1 MTRPAISGR
10 PTIEERAGKPRAE
23 EIHMLTSILKRGAI
37 VAVAVAGLSTAAFAQ
52 LELKIMAPAAPG
64 GGWDGT
70 ARSMQQALTASGIAK
85 SVQVTNVTG
94 AGGTIGLA
102 QLINAKGDGSQLMVN
117 GFVMVGAILLN
128 KSPVNLS
135 QTTPIARLT
144 AEALVIVVPTDS
156 PIKTAKDLAERV
168 KADPAKVTWAGG
180 SAGGADHILAALFAE
195 AAGGDAKKIN
205 YIPFSGGG
213 EALAAMLG
221 GRVTAGISG
230 YGEFEGQI
238 KAGKLRVVGV
248 SSSARLAN
256 APDAPTLKEGGVNLE
271 LMNWRSVVA
280 PPGLSAEQN
289 KTLSDAIAKLVKS
302 KEWAE
307 ILKARGWD
315 DAYLGGAEFDAFL
328 KAEQVRV
335 AKVMTDVGLVK

>member
-1 MTRPAISGR
+1 MI
-10 PTIEERAGKPRAE
+10 
-23 EIHMLTSILKRGAI
+23 TSLLKRGAL

-52 LELKIMAPAAPG
+52 IELKIMAPASPG

-128 KSPVNLS
+128 KSPVSLS

-144 AEALVIVVPTDS
+144 AEALVIVVPADS

-195 AAGGDAKKIN
+195 AAGGDPKKIN

-248 SSSARLAN
+248 SSAARLAN

-280 PPGLSAEQN
+280 PPGLSAEQT
-289 KTLSDAIAKLVKS
+289 KTLSDAIGKLVKS

-315 DAYLGGAEFDAFL
+315 DAYLGGAEFEAFL

>member
-1 MTRPAISGR
+1 
-10 PTIEERAGKPRAE
+10 
-23 EIHMLTSILKRGAI
+23 MLKSILKRSVVTAI
-37 VAVAVAGLSTAAFAQ
+37 AIAGLSTAAFAQ
-52 LELKIMAPAAPG
+52 LELKIMAPASPG

-70 ARSMQQALTASGIAK
+70 ARSMQQALMASGIAK
-85 SVQVTNVTG
+85 GVQVNNVTG
-94 AGGTIGLA
+94 AGGTIGLS

-128 KSPVNLS
+128 KSPVNLT

-195 AAGGDAKKIN
+195 AAGGDPKKIN

-238 KAGKLRVVGV
+238 KAGKLRVIGV
-248 SSSARLAN
+248 SSAKRLDN

-271 LMNWRSVVA
+271 LLNWRSVVA
-280 PPGLSAEQN
+280 PPGLSAEQR
-289 KTLSDAIAKLVKS
+289 KTLSDAIEKLVKS

-315 DAYLGGAEFDAFL
+315 DAYLGGADFETFM
-328 KAEQVRV
+328 KTETERV
-335 AKVMTDVGLVK
+335 SKVMHAVGLVK

>member
-1 MTRPAISGR
+1 
-10 PTIEERAGKPRAE
+10 
-23 EIHMLTSILKRGAI
+23 MLTSILKRS
-37 VAVAVAGLSTAAFAQ
+37 AVAAVALAGLTTAAFAQ
-52 LELKIMAPAAPG
+52 LELKIMAPASPG

-85 SVQVTNVTG
+85 SAQVTNVTG

-128 KSPVNLS
+128 KSPVTLA
-135 QTTPIARLT
+135 QATPIARLT
-144 AEALVIVVPTDS
+144 AEALVIVVPADS
-156 PIKTAKDLAERV
+156 PIKTAKDLADRV

-195 AAGGDAKKIN
+195 AAGGDPKKIN

-248 SSSARLAN
+248 SSSKRLEN
-256 APDAPTLKEGGVNLE
+256 APDAPTLKEGGINLE
-271 LMNWRSVVA
+271 LLNWRSVVA
-280 PPGLSAEQN
+280 PPGLSADQR
-289 KTLSDAIAKLVKS
+289 KTLSDAMDKMVKS

-315 DAYLGGAEFDAFL
+315 DAYLGGADFEAFL
-328 KAEQVRV
+328 KAENERV
-335 AKVMTDVGLVK
+335 GKVMRDVGLVK

>member
-1 MTRPAISGR
+1 
-10 PTIEERAGKPRAE
+10 
-23 EIHMLTSILKRGAI
+23 
-37 VAVAVAGLSTAAFAQ
+37 
-52 LELKIMAPAAPG
+52 MAPAAPG

-102 QLINAKGDGSQLMVN
+102 QLIGAKGDGHQLMVN

-144 AEALVIVVPTDS
+144 AEALVIVVPADS

-280 PPGLSAEQN
+280 PPGLSAEQT
-289 KTLSDAIAKLVKS
+289 KTLSDAMEKMVKS

-315 DAYLGGAEFDAFL
+315 DAYLGGADFDAFL
-328 KAEQVRV
+328 KAEQARV

>member
-1 MTRPAISGR
+1 
-10 PTIEERAGKPRAE
+10 
-23 EIHMLTSILKRGAI
+23 MLTSILKRTALT
-37 VAVAVAGLSTAAFAQ
+37 AVALAALSTAAFAQ

-70 ARSMQQALTASGIAK
+70 ARSMQQALTAAGIAK

-102 QLINAKGDGSQLMVN
+102 QLIGAKGDGHQLMVN

-144 AEALVIVVPTDS
+144 AEALVIVVPADS
-156 PIKTAKDLAERV
+156 PIKNAKDLAERV

-280 PPGLSAEQN
+280 PPGLSAEQT
-289 KTLSDAIAKLVKS
+289 KTLSDAISKMVKS

-315 DAYLGGAEFDAFL
+315 DAYLGGAEFEAFM
-328 KAEQVRV
+328 KAEQARV

>member
-1 MTRPAISGR
+1 
-10 PTIEERAGKPRAE
+10 
-23 EIHMLTSILKRGAI
+23 MLKSILLRS
-37 VAVAVAGLSTAAFAQ
+37 AVTALALAGLTTAAFAQ
-52 LELKIMAPAAPG
+52 LELKLMAPASPG

-70 ARSMQQALTASGIAK
+70 ARSMQQAMMAAGIAK

-94 AGGTIGLA
+94 AGGTIGLS

-117 GFVMVGAILLN
+117 GFVMIGAIILN
-128 KSPVNLS
+128 KSPVNLT

-144 AEALVIVVPTDS
+144 AEAEVIVVPTDS
-156 PIKTAKDLAERV
+156 PIKTAKDLADRV

-180 SAGGADHILAALFAE
+180 SAGGTDHILAALFAD
-195 AAGGDAKKIN
+195 AVGADAKKIN

-238 KAGKLRVVGV
+238 KAGKLRAIAV
-248 SSSARLAN
+248 SSPKRLAN
-256 APDAPTLKEGGVNLE
+256 APDAPTLKEQGINLE
-271 LMNWRSVVA
+271 LLNWRSVVA
-280 PPGLSAEQN
+280 APGLSAEQQ
-289 KTLSDAIAKLVKS
+289 KTLSDAVEKLVKS

-315 DAYLGGAEFDAFL
+315 DAYLGGAEFAAFQ
-328 KAEQVRV
+328 KAEQERV
-335 AKVMTDVGLVK
+335 SKVMHDVGLVK

>member
-1 MTRPAISGR
+1 
-10 PTIEERAGKPRAE
+10 
-23 EIHMLTSILKRGAI
+23 
-37 VAVAVAGLSTAAFAQ
+37 
-52 LELKIMAPAAPG
+52 MAPASPG

-70 ARSMQQALTASGIAK
+70 ARSMQQAMMAAGIAK

-94 AGGTIGLA
+94 AGGTIGLS

-117 GFVMVGAILLN
+117 GFVMIGAIILN
-128 KSPVNLS
+128 KSPVNLT

-144 AEALVIVVPTDS
+144 AEAEVIVVPTDS
-156 PIKTAKDLAERV
+156 PIKTAKDLADRV

-180 SAGGADHILAALFAE
+180 SAGGTDHILAALFAD
-195 AAGGDAKKIN
+195 AVGADAKKIN

-238 KAGKLRVVGV
+238 KAGKLRAIAV
-248 SSSARLAN
+248 SSPKRLAN
-256 APDAPTLKEGGVNLE
+256 APDAPTLKEQGINLE
-271 LMNWRSVVA
+271 LLNWRSVVA
-280 PPGLSAEQN
+280 APGLSAEQQ
-289 KTLSDAIAKLVKS
+289 KTLSDAVEKLVKS

-315 DAYLGGAEFDAFL
+315 DAYLGGAEFAAFQ
-328 KAEQVRV
+328 KAEQERV
-335 AKVMTDVGLVK
+335 SKVMHDVGLVK

>member
-1 MTRPAISGR
+1 
-10 PTIEERAGKPRAE
+10 
-23 EIHMLTSILKRGAI
+23 MLRSILKRGA
-37 VAVAVAGLSTAAFAQ
+37 VTAVALAGLSTAAFAQ

-70 ARSMQQALTASGIAK
+70 ARSMQQVLTASGIAK
-85 SVQVTNVTG
+85 SVQVNNVNG

-102 QLINAKGDGSQLMVN
+102 QFVNGAKGDGSQLMVN

-135 QTTPIARLT
+135 QITPIARIT
-144 AEALVIVVPTDS
+144 AEAEVIVVPTDS
-156 PIKTAKDLAERV
+156 PIKNAKDLADRV

-180 SAGGADHILAALFAE
+180 SAGGVDHIMAALFAG
-195 AAGGDAKKIN
+195 AVGADATKVN

-238 KAGKLRVVGV
+238 KAGKLRVIGV
-248 SSSARLAN
+248 SSGSRLPN

-271 LMNWRSVVA
+271 VLNWRSVMA
-280 PPGLSAEQN
+280 PAGITPEQR
-289 KTLSDAIAKLVKS
+289 KVLSDAIEKMVKT

-315 DAYLGGAEFDAFL
+315 DAYLGGAAFETFL
-328 KAEQVRV
+328 KDEDTRV
-335 AKVMTDVGLVK
+335 TKVLKDVGLVK

>member
-1 MTRPAISGR
+1 MF
-10 PTIEERAGKPRAE
+10 
-23 EIHMLTSILKRGAI
+23 TSLLKRGAI
-37 VAVAVAGLSTAAFAQ
+37 VAIAVAGLSTAAFAQ
-52 LELKIMAPAAPG
+52 LELKIMAPASPG

-70 ARSMQQALTASGIAK
+70 ARSMQQALMASGIAK

-195 AAGGDAKKIN
+195 AAGGDPKKIN

-238 KAGKLRVVGV
+238 KAGKLRVIGV

-280 PPGLSAEQN
+280 PPGLSAEQT
-289 KTLSDAIAKLVKS
+289 KTLSDAIAKLVKT
-302 KEWAE
+302 KEWTE

-315 DAYLGGAEFDAFL
+315 DAYLGGAEFETFL
-328 KAEQVRV
+328 KAEQARV
-335 AKVMTDVGLVK
+335 SKVMTDVGLVK

>member
-1 MTRPAISGR
+1 
-10 PTIEERAGKPRAE
+10 
-23 EIHMLTSILKRGAI
+23 MLTSILKRGAI
-37 VAVAVAGLSTAAFAQ
+37 VALAVAGLSTAAFAQ
-52 LELKIMAPAAPG
+52 LELKVMAPASPG

-70 ARSMQQALTASGIAK
+70 ARSMQQALMASGIAK

-280 PPGLSAEQN
+280 PPGLSAEQT
-289 KTLSDAIAKLVKS
+289 KTLSEAIAKLVKS

-315 DAYLGGAEFDAFL
+315 DAYLGGAEFEAFL

>member
-1 MTRPAISGR
+1 
-10 PTIEERAGKPRAE
+10 
-23 EIHMLTSILKRGAI
+23 MLTSILKRSAI

-52 LELKIMAPAAPG
+52 LELKIMAPASPG

-144 AEALVIVVPTDS
+144 AEALVIVVPADS

-195 AAGGDAKKIN
+195 AAGGDPKKIN

-280 PPGLSAEQN
+280 PPGLSAEQTKN
-289 KTLSDAIAKLVKS
+289 LSDAIGKLVKS

-315 DAYLGGAEFDAFL
+315 DAYLGGTDFEAFL

>member
-1 MTRPAISGR
+1 
-10 PTIEERAGKPRAE
+10 
-23 EIHMLTSILKRGAI
+23 MLTSILKRGAI
-37 VAVAVAGLSTAAFAQ
+37 ATIALAGLTTAAFAQ
-52 LELKIMAPAAPG
+52 MELKIMAPAAPG

-70 ARSMQQALTASGIAK
+70 ARSMQQALTAAGIAK
-85 SVQVTNVTG
+85 SVQVTNVPG

-102 QLINAKGDGSQLMVN
+102 QLVNSSKGDGNTLMVN

-128 KSPVNLS
+128 KSPVNLT

-144 AEALVIVVPTDS
+144 AEALVVVVPAES
-156 PIKTAKDLAERV
+156 PIKTAKDLADRV

-180 SAGGADHILAALFAE
+180 SAGGADHILAALFAGTVG
-195 AAGGDAKKIN
+195 ADASKIN

-221 GRVTAGISG
+221 GRVTAGVSG

-238 KAGKLRVVGV
+238 KAGKLRVIGV
-248 SSSARLAN
+248 TSPKRLTN
-256 APDAPTLKEGGVNLE
+256 APDAPTFKEQGVDLE
-271 LMNWRSVVA
+271 VLNWRSVVA
-280 PPGLSAEQN
+280 PPGITADQRKALAEAMD
-289 KTLSDAIAKLVKS
+289 KMAKS

-315 DAYLGGAEFDAFL
+315 DAYMPSAEFETFL
-328 KAEQVRV
+328 KAENERV
-335 AKVMTDVGLVK
+335 EKVMKTVGLIK

>member
-1 MTRPAISGR
+1 
-10 PTIEERAGKPRAE
+10 
-23 EIHMLTSILKRGAI
+23 MLTSILKRTALT
-37 VAVAVAGLSTAAFAQ
+37 AVALAALSTAAFAQ
-52 LELKIMAPAAPG
+52 LELKIMAPASPG

-70 ARSMQQALTASGIAK
+70 ARSMQQALMASGIAK
-85 SVQVTNVTG
+85 SVQVVNVTG

-102 QLINAKGDGSQLMVN
+102 QLINGAKGDGSQLMVN

-144 AEALVIVVPTDS
+144 AEAEVIVVPTDS
-156 PIKTAKDLAERV
+156 PIKTAKDLADRV

-180 SAGGADHILAALFAE
+180 SAGGTDHILAALFAD
-195 AAGGDAKKIN
+195 AVGADAKKIN

-238 KAGKLRVVGV
+238 KAGKLRVIGV
-248 SSSARLAN
+248 SSSKRLAN
-256 APDAPTLKEGGVNLE
+256 APDAPTLKEQGINLE
-271 LMNWRSVVA
+271 LLNWRSVVA
-280 PPGLSAEQN
+280 PPGLSAQQR
-289 KTLSDAIAKLVKS
+289 KTLSDAVEKLTKT

-315 DAYLGGAEFDAFL
+315 DAYLGGAEFEAFQ
-328 KAEQVRV
+328 KAEEARV
-335 AKVMTDVGLVK
+335 SKVMHDVGLVK

>member
-1 MTRPAISGR
+1 
-10 PTIEERAGKPRAE
+10 
-23 EIHMLTSILKRGAI
+23 MLTSILKRGAI
-37 VAVAVAGLSTAAFAQ
+37 VALAVAGLSTAAFAQ
-52 LELKIMAPAAPG
+52 LELKIMAPASPG

-70 ARSMQQALTASGIAK
+70 ARSMQQALMASGIAK

-168 KADPAKVTWAGG
+168 KADLAKVTWAGG
-180 SAGGADHILAALFAE
+180 SAGGADHILAALFTE

-256 APDAPTLKEGGVNLE
+256 APDAPTLKEGGVNVE
-271 LMNWRSVVA
+271 LINWRSVVA
-280 PPGLSAEQN
+280 PPGLSAEQT
-289 KTLSDAIAKLVKS
+289 KTLSEAIAKLVKT

-315 DAYLGGAEFDAFL
+315 DAYLGGAEFAAFMT
-328 KAEQVRV
+328 AEQARV
-335 AKVMTDVGLVK
+335 SKVMTDVGLVK

>member
-1 MTRPAISGR
+1 
-10 PTIEERAGKPRAE
+10 
-23 EIHMLTSILKRGAI
+23 MLTSLLKRGAI
-37 VAVAVAGLSTAAFAQ
+37 VAIAVAGLSTAAFAQ
-52 LELKIMAPAAPG
+52 LELKIMAPASPG

-70 ARSMQQALTASGIAK
+70 ARSMQQALMASGIAK
-85 SVQVTNVTG
+85 SVQVANVTG

-156 PIKTAKDLAERV
+156 PIKSAKDLAERV

-180 SAGGADHILAALFAE
+180 SAGGADHILAALFTE

-280 PPGLSAEQN
+280 PPGLSAEQT
-289 KTLSDAIAKLVKS
+289 KTLSDAVAKLVKT

-315 DAYLGGAEFDAFL
+315 DAYLGGAEFAAFMT
-328 KAEQVRV
+328 AEQTRV
-335 AKVMTDVGLVK
+335 SKVMTDVGLVK

>member
-1 MTRPAISGR
+1 
-10 PTIEERAGKPRAE
+10 
-23 EIHMLTSILKRGAI
+23 MLTSLLKRGAL

-52 LELKIMAPAAPG
+52 LELKIMAPASPG

-195 AAGGDAKKIN
+195 AAGGDPKKIN

-280 PPGLSAEQN
+280 PPGLSAEQT
-289 KTLSDAIAKLVKS
+289 KTLSETIGKLVKS

-315 DAYLGGAEFDAFL
+315 DAYLGGADFDAFM
-328 KAEQVRV
+328 KAEQTRV

>member
-1 MTRPAISGR
+1 
-10 PTIEERAGKPRAE
+10 
-23 EIHMLTSILKRGAI
+23 MLTSILKRGAI
-37 VAVAVAGLSTAAFAQ
+37 VALAVAGLSTAAFAQ
-52 LELKIMAPAAPG
+52 LELKLMAPASPG

-70 ARSMQQALTASGIAK
+70 ARSMQQALMASGIAK

-128 KSPVNLS
+128 KSPVNLT
-135 QTTPIARLT
+135 QVTPIARLT

-180 SAGGADHILAALFAE
+180 SAGGADHILAALFTE

-248 SSSARLAN
+248 SSPARLAN
-256 APDAPTLKEGGVNLE
+256 APDCMKT
-271 LMNWRSVVA
+271 VVA
-280 PPGLSAEQN
+280 L
-289 KTLSDAIAKLVKS
+289 LSDEDINAASSYLVAQPLPANTKPVSRAPPLAAGRTAINCGSAAKP
-302 KEWAE
+302 
-307 ILKARGWD
+307 
-315 DAYLGGAEFDAFL
+315 
-328 KAEQVRV
+328 
-335 AKVMTDVGLVK
+335 

>member
-1 MTRPAISGR
+1 MI
-10 PTIEERAGKPRAE
+10 
-23 EIHMLTSILKRGAI
+23 TSILKRGVVTAT
-37 VAVAVAGLSTAAFAQ
+37 VLAGLTTAAIAQ
-52 LELKIMAPAAPG
+52 SELKIMAPAAPG

-70 ARSMQQALTASGIAK
+70 ARSMQQALTTSGIAK
-85 SVQVTNVTG
+85 SVQVANVTG

-102 QLINAKGDGSQLMVN
+102 QLINAKGDGNQLMVN

-128 KSPVNLS
+128 KSPVNLT

-144 AEALVIVVPTDS
+144 AEALVIVVPDNS
-156 PIKTAKDLAERV
+156 PIKNAKDLADRV
-168 KADPAKVTWAGG
+168 KTDPAKVTWAGG
-180 SAGGADHILAALFAE
+180 SAGGADHILAALFASTVG
-195 AAGGDAKKIN
+195 ADASKIN

-238 KAGKLRVVGV
+238 KAGKLRVIGV
-248 SSSARLAN
+248 SSPARLAN
-256 APDAPTLKEGGVNLE
+256 APDAPTFKEQGVNLE
-271 LMNWRSVVA
+271 LLNWRSVVA
-280 PPGLSAEQN
+280 PPGLSADQR
-289 KTLSDAIAKLVKS
+289 KTLSETVDKMAKS

-315 DAYLGGAEFDAFL
+315 DAYLASAEFETFL
-328 KAEQVRV
+328 KAETVRV
-335 AKVMTDVGLVK
+335 EKVMKDVGLVK